1 MGIYIGS
8 IQQEGEYMITN
19 SEPQETIETSLRELL
34 KAAEGCQMKIKAG
47 LIQAKQE
54 GINEANAN
62 LQAAH
67 KEELER
73 VFRELESKDE
83 QDMTSNTFTL
93 SESMDWYQALK
104 RDALH
109 FAGRLSIAQSLP
121 PAKDVERVETDTI
134 TLLEGIASCLS
145 KGEPVNYEK
154 VAQVFASGIVQSLL
168 RPSLSVE
175 EIKAILDNNIKLHSL
190 RSGCGVFTLMKSSDE
205 IAQEIAKLGRE

>member
-1 MGIYIGS
+1 MICPIISASVKGDFFECETEKCAWWNESIGICLLI
-8 IQQEGEYMITN
+8 EMWRTMITN

-109 FAGRLSIAQSLP
+109 FAGRLSN
-121 PAKDVERVETDTI
+121 ER
-134 TLLEGIASCLS
+134 
-145 KGEPVNYEK
+145 
-154 VAQVFASGIVQSLL
+154 
-168 RPSLSVE
+168 R
-175 EIKAILDNNIKLHSL
+175 
-190 RSGCGVFTLMKSSDE
+190 
-205 IAQEIAKLGRE
+205 QER